1 MGGEPLSSEI
11 SDCVNICHLVASD
24 SNATLCMRY
33 NISVLDLHLI
43 KRASYYS
50 KQTLELHVYSI
61 SLAYGM
67 TGGIKT
73 NDVNSPY

>member
-1 MGGEPLSSEI
+1 
-11 SDCVNICHLVASD
+11 
-24 SNATLCMRY
+24 MRY

-67 TGGIKT
+67 TVVESKRMMSILPTKSQVRNWENHGDIQLAHLQK
-73 NDVNSPY
+73 

>member
-1 MGGEPLSSEI
+1 MSSEI
-11 SDCVNICHLVASD
+11 SDCVNICHLIASD

-67 TGGIKT
+67 TVVESKRIMSILPT
-73 NDVNSPY
+73 